1 MEKFKKLYFELQTEL
16 DKLDS
21 VRKNWTYFA
30 LKRENFV
37 KNIAKQQQKEEEE
50 DLDCDLESIDENHV
64 IRSPLYRW

>member
-37 KNIAKQQQKEEEE
+37 KNIVIQQPKEEE
-50 DLDCDLESIDENHV
+50 DLGCDCESMDEKPV
-64 IRSPLYRW
+64 FRSPMYRW

>member
-37 KNIAKQQQKEEEE
+37 KNIVTQQQKEE
-50 DLDCDLESIDENHV
+50 DLGCDCESMDENPV
-64 IRSPLYRW
+64 IRSPMYRW

>member
-30 LKRENFV
+30 LKRESFV
-37 KNIAKQQQKEEEE
+37 KNIVKQQPDEE
-50 DLDCDLESIDENHV
+50 DLGCDCESMDEKPV
-64 IRSPLYRW
+64 FRSPMYRW